1 MIYLININL
10 VSRNTLY
17 KDNRFHLVTGE
28 DHAIG
33 SFVQLFDNEMI
44 NETPEG
50 EGLVLDWDQ
59 MFGMETNYTGVT
71 GINALD
77 IAMKYMEEQGVK

>member
-1 MIYLININL
+1 MSRKTIYH
-10 VSRNTLY
+10 
-17 KDNRFHLVTGE
+17 DNRFHLVTGD
-28 DHAIG
+28 DHAVG
-33 SFVQLFDNEMI
+33 TFLQLFDQDML

-59 MFGMETNYTGVT
+59 MFGMETNYTGLT

-77 IAMKYMEEQGVK
+77 IAIKYLENNDVKLKQ